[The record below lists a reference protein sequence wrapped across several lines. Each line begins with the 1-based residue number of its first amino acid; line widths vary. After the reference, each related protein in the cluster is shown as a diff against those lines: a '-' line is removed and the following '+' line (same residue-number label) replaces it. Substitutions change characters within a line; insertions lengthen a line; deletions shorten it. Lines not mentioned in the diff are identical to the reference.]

1 MLAPKVK
8 NLSAVHETRVW
19 SLGEKD
25 PLEKGMAPPFNIL
38 AWRIPW
44 TEDHGGYGPWG
55 WKESDTTERLT
66 LHDAELGS
74 WISEVLI
81 GLSVA
86 PSSSCV
92 IMPSGPRKED
102 TYPGLWIKGFSDP
115 KWRRQWHP
123 APVLLPRKFHGRR
136 SLVGCSPWG
145 REESDTTERL
155 PFYFSLSSIGEG
167 NGNPLQRS
175 CLENPRDGGIWWA
188 SVYGVAQ
195 SRTWLK
201 QQQQQENPN
210 VRQQMNGW
218 DFPDGPVIK
227 NPCSNS
233 GDMGLIPG
241 WGTKIPYTTGQVSPH
256 TTTREACVLQWRT
269 STTKN
274 NSRKSNPPK
283 NVRLYKEKTKTDE
296 WVKKVSHTHGNTIQP

>member
-1 MLAPKVK
+1 MDGGAWWA
-8 NLSAVHETRVW
+8 AVHEVVKSRTW
-19 SLGEKD
+19 LSD
-25 PLEKGMAPPFNIL
+25 FPFTFHFHALEKEMA
-38 AWRIPW
+38 
-44 TEDHGGYGPWG
+44 TH
-55 WKESDTTERLT
+55 
-66 LHDAELGS
+66 
-74 WISEVLI
+74 
-81 GLSVA
+81 
-86 PSSSCV
+86 SS
-92 IMPSGPRKED
+92 
-102 TYPGLWIKGFSDP
+102 
-115 KWRRQWHP
+115 
-123 APVLLPRKFHGRR
+123 
-136 SLVGCSPWG
+136 
-145 REESDTTERL
+145 
-155 PFYFSLSSIGEG
+155 
-167 NGNPLQRS
+167 S

-283 NVRLYKEKTKTDE
+283 NVRLYKEKTKTVQWIKTLPANAE
-296 WVKKVSHTHGNTIQP
+296 VTGLIPGPGGFHMPWNR